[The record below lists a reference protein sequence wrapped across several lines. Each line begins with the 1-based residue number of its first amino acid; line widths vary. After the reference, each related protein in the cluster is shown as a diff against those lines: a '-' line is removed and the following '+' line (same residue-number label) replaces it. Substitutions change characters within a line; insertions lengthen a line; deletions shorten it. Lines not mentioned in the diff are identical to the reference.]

1 MGLVQGGL
9 IMKKTIKFEKLIS
22 LFLLGLSLCAIQYV
36 IEGAYANSF
45 ETQKVDNNQSIEST
59 KKIRKIKKSLDNRIY
74 LLLDSD
80 EGCIVSEKPL
90 NKDIVIVY
98 KEDEKFK
105 YDIVNP
111 ILKKDSSDCISELAF
126 VTDEP
131 NYFYNIDKKSKELVR
146 GYGFELNK
154 DQILYKNNKVR
165 GVDLIE
171 NGIPNI
177 ITECFSNEGAHFNI
191 WGGYNNEEKLLH
203 RYTYLDMDLQ
213 VSCTENEKIYSK
225 GFLDIRNKYRE
236 N

>member
-1 MGLVQGGL
+1 MIYKKLVFVFLVG
-9 IMKKTIKFEKLIS
+9 FS
-22 LFLLGLSLCAIQYV
+22 LSIIQYV

-45 ETQKVDNNQSIEST
+45 EIKKLNNSQFIESAE
-59 KKIRKIKKSLDNRIY
+59 KIRKIKKDLDNKIY

-90 NKDIVIVY
+90 NKDIVIIY

-105 YDIVNP
+105 YDIVNL
-111 ILKKDSSDCISELAF
+111 ILKKDSSDCVSELAF

-131 NYFYNIDKKSKELVR
+131 NYFYNINKRSKELVR

-154 DQILYKNNKVR
+154 DQILYKNNKIR
-165 GVDLIE
+165 GVDLIG

-177 ITECFSNEGAHFNI
+177 IMECFSNEGAHFNI
-191 WGGYNNEEKLLH
+191 FGGYNNEEKLLH
-203 RYTYLDMDLQ
+203 RYTYLDMNLQ
-213 VSCTENEKIYSK
+213 ASCTENEEIYSK
-225 GFLDIRNKYRE
+225 GLLDLRNKYRE

>member
-1 MGLVQGGL
+1 M
-9 IMKKTIKFEKLIS
+9 IYKKLI
-22 LFLLGLSLCAIQYV
+22 FVCLLGLCSIQYV

-45 ETQKVDNNQSIEST
+45 EIKKVNNNQSIEST
-59 KKIRKIKKSLDNRIY
+59 VKIRKIKKSLDNKIY

-90 NKDIVIVY
+90 NKDIVIIY

-111 ILKKDSSDCISELAF
+111 ILKKDSSDCVSELAF
-126 VTDEP
+126 FTDEP
-131 NYFYNIDKKSKELVR
+131 NYFYNIDKRSKELVR
-146 GYGFELNK
+146 GYGLQLNK

-165 GVDLIE
+165 GVDLIGG
-171 NGIPNI
+171 GIPNI

-191 WGGYNNEEKLLH
+191 FGRHNNEEKLLH
-203 RYTYLDMDLQ
+203 RYTYLDMNLQ
-213 VSCTENEKIYSK
+213 ASCTENEEIYSK

>member
-1 MGLVQGGL
+1 MIYKKLVFVCL
-9 IMKKTIKFEKLIS
+9 V
-22 LFLLGLSLCAIQYV
+22 GLSLSTIQYV

-45 ETQKVDNNQSIEST
+45 EIQKVNNNQSIESNE
-59 KKIRKIKKSLDNRIY
+59 KNRKIKKGLNNKIY

-111 ILKKDSSDCISELAF
+111 ILKKDSSDCVSELAF

-131 NYFYNIDKKSKELVR
+131 NYFYNINKKSKGLVR

-154 DQILYKNNKVR
+154 DQILYKNNKIR
-165 GVDLIE
+165 GVDLIGD
-171 NGIPNI
+171 GIPNI
-177 ITECFSNEGAHFNI
+177 ITECFSNEGEHFNI
-191 WGGYNNEEKLLH
+191 FGGHNNEEKLLH
-203 RYTYLDMDLQ
+203 RYTYLDMNLQ
-213 VSCTENEKIYSK
+213 ASCTENEKIYSK
-225 GFLDIRNKYRE
+225 GLLDIRNKYRE